1 MKESINALYKLTNL
15 QTEINPEIE
24 CQYDYNNLLGKIEFN
39 NVSFSYPINPS
50 YNVLKNINLTIEPGD
65 KIAIVGESGC
75 GKSTFTQLIERFYD
89 VSNGEI
95 LIDGINI
102 KNHNLKELRK
112 NIGYIQQDPLIF
124 DRNNYD
130 NILYGKLDSS
140 KDDVEKAAKMCNI
153 ENKIGESYIALS
165 GGEKQRICIARAL
178 IKKPKILILDES
190 TSSLDE
196 KNVEEIEKNL
206 EQIIKELNCT
216 IIMIE
221 HKKDMIKL
229 CNKFIFMTDGEIKNK
244 DKDEVLNL

>member
-1 MKESINALYKLTNL
+1 MKESINDLYKLANL

-24 CQYDYNNLLGKIEFN
+24 CQYDYDNLSGKIEFN
-39 NVSFSYPINPS
+39 NVSFCYPINPS
-50 YNVLKNINLTIEPGD
+50 YQVLKNIKLTIEPGE
-65 KIAIVGESGC
+65 KIAIVGESGS

-95 LIDGINI
+95 FIDGINI
-102 KNHNLKELRK
+102 KNHNLKQLRK

-124 DRNNYD
+124 DRNNYE

-140 KDDVEKAAKMCNI
+140 SDDVERVAKMCNI
-153 ENKIGESYIALS
+153 ENKIEDSYIALS

-196 KNVEEIEKNL
+196 KNIGDIEKNL
-206 EQIIKELNCT
+206 EQIIQELNCT

-221 HKKDMIKL
+221 HKKDMLKL
-229 CNKFIFMTDGEIKNK
+229 CNKFIFLK
-244 DKDEVLNL
+244 D